1 MFRYFFGSS
10 ESPNGENCLLSS
22 LDARNLDTVSDIIL
36 DSNWD
41 VYRQQCRDDNGGCN
55 KLFLVFSVFFIVFRI
70 IIFYHFSR
78 WGWRRNHRWWGW
90 KRMCPPDTRSVFE
103 SFSKV
108 LFLDATN
115 IKIISVAKLFFVTV
129 FLHF

>member
-41 VYRQQCRDDNGGCN
+41 VYRQQCRDDDGGYN
-55 KLFLVFSVFFIVFRI
+55 QGALL
-70 IIFYHFSR
+70 
-78 WGWRRNHRWWGW
+78 GLTN
-90 KRMCPPDTRSVFE
+90 
-103 SFSKV
+103 SF
-108 LFLDATN
+108 
-115 IKIISVAKLFFVTV
+115 
-129 FLHF
+129 

>member
-55 KLFLVFSVFFIVFRI
+55 KLLIMKEKYILLNKLFLVFSVFFIVF
-70 IIFYHFSR
+70 
-78 WGWRRNHRWWGW
+78 
-90 KRMCPPDTRSVFE
+90 
-103 SFSKV
+103 
-108 LFLDATN
+108 
-115 IKIISVAKLFFVTV
+115 
-129 FLHF
+129 